1 MTHPNPSRIV
11 GTEVAE
17 ASLRRDLAA
26 AYRLA
31 ASFGWDDTIYTHFSA
46 RLPTSDGAPRF
57 LINPF
62 GLLFEEVRASDLIVV
77 DLEGEVV
84 EGDYSFNKAGFTI
97 HSALHTAREDAHCVM
112 HTHTLA
118 GMAVAAAADG
128 LRSFNQI
135 SAEFHGRVGY
145 HPYEGI
151 AFDLDERARL
161 QRSLGSHIALI
172 LRQHGLLTVG
182 RTVADAFVLMHYLN
196 RSCEI
201 QLAVAQLSALGP
213 VDAIADKLCTHVV
226 QQFRSVEHERQLVWK
241 AWLRRL
247 DRLDPSYRD

>member
-1 MTHPNPSRIV
+1 MTHSNSSDAEV
-11 GTEVAE
+11 TEAT
-17 ASLRRDLAA
+17 LRRDLAA

-31 ASFGWDDTIYTHFSA
+31 ANFGWDDTIYTHFSA
-46 RLPTSDGAPRF
+46 RLPTSSGTPRF

-77 DLEGEVV
+77 DLDGRVV
-84 EGDYSFNKAGFTI
+84 EGKHPFNKAGFTI
-97 HSALHTAREDAHCVM
+97 HSALHTAREDAHCVV

-118 GMAVAAAADG
+118 GMAVAASADG

-135 SAEFHGRVGY
+135 SAEFHERVGY
-145 HPYEGI
+145 HDYEGI

-182 RTVADAFVLMHYLN
+182 RTVADAVVLMHYLN
-196 RSCEI
+196 KACEI
-201 QLAVAQLSALGP
+201 QLAVAQLAALGP
-213 VDAIADKLCTHVV
+213 VGAISPKLCEHAV
-226 QQFRSVEHERQLVWK
+226 QQFRSVEHERQLVWQ